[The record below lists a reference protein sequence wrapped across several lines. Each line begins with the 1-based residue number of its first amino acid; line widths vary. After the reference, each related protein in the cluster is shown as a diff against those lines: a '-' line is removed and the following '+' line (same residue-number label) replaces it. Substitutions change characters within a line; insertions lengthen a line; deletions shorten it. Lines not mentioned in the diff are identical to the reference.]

1 MTPTEVKKAADE
13 MVDMFTKIIWESG
26 NTVSKP
32 MIIDVCIAHCK
43 RVIEVLEM
51 LRKPEYTTF
60 VLKYGEFDKKG
71 NVVSNAELMDG
82 YELINH
88 YRLILSELEGRVK

>member
-1 MTPTEVKKAADE
+1 MTPTEVKQAADE

-43 RVIEVLEM
+43 RVIEELE
-51 LRKPEYTTF
+51 EITF
-60 VLKYGEFDKKG
+60 SRYDNHARSSIE
-71 NVVSNAELMDG
+71 NR
-82 YELINH
+82 INH